1 MGRHSIEASPAIGR
15 HSLALPTLVPSGLVP
30 AGAGTAM
37 PFMVTHHAVVRG
49 RQTWSRGHIFA
60 AAAIAAIGAGAV
72 GTVLTGAFVDDATL
86 ASATQAAG
94 PAVVPPLDLPSI
106 AALVPQIPAV
116 AALPPLEVP
125 VVAAAAAPVVPD
137 PVVAPVVAPLVVA
150 PAAVAPR
157 PEVQAAA
164 PPVVEAPAAPVPA
177 AAEPTRVGQPEGGT
191 LLFPGETPPP
201 PLLSEPAEF
210 QQWLGNH
217 MDMKVRWLEGK

>member
-1 MGRHSIEASPAIGR
+1 MGRHSIEASPAVGR

-30 AGAGTAM
+30 AGVGTAM

-60 AAAIAAIGAGAV
+60 AAAVAAIGAGAV

-106 AALVPQIPAV
+106 AALVPQIPAA
-116 AALPPLEVP
+116 AALPPVEVP
-125 VVAAAAAPVVPD
+125 VAEAAAAPVVPG

-150 PAAVAPR
+150 PVVAPR

-164 PPVVEAPAAPVPA
+164 PPAVEAPAAPVPA
-177 AAEPTRVGQPEGGT
+177 AAEPTKVGQPESGT